1 MKDIID
7 QRLSRLRAEYSAGLE
22 KLKELEEQ
30 KTQLNKTLLRIS
42 GAIQELEDI
51 LKKEK

>member
-7 QRLSRLRAEYSAGLE
+7 QRLTTLRTEYSAGLE

-30 KTQLNKTLLRIS
+30 KTQLNRTLLRIS
-42 GAIQELEDI
+42 GAIQELEEI
-51 LKKEK
+51 LKKQK